1 MILLVPN
8 SNDIKN
14 YEYIFTKLKKN
25 KSIIF
30 CKNNKIKNSFF
41 IKFIKRNFYLDEKHH
56 GFVVFFLFF
65 IINLFKIFYIFLFYK
80 ISKVIVS
87 VDRTGSFILLLL
99 IFCKIFKKSI
109 ILTFTN
115 PATINNLIKSRLNYS
130 NFLSIS
136 QKYKS
141 KKYKNKYVSFYGN
154 AQGNIYKLINIIP
167 KDPWK
172 FGNGNSD
179 EILFFDKTSKSLFL
193 SSGVPRKKLKKTEDF
208 ILNKIKG
215 NIHNFKENKILFI
228 KKNKLFKNKKIIF
241 FTLTQ
246 WFEHKIYSKKIA
258 WEIHLNFI
266 KYLSNKFNKKK
277 FNLVLLL
284 HPKQSLKEYKWL
296 EKKFIT
302 KVLKTETE
310 TKLIFADLI
319 IVTQNSSILSLCK
332 KLKIPTIVV
341 KTNDEFSVKKIL
353 DKNIKYLRSPNQL
366 LDYETKNMLYS
377 RKNLFNFI

>member
-41 IKFIKRNFYLDEKHH
+41 NKFIKIKFYLDEKHH

-87 VDRTGSFILLLL
+87 DDRTGSFILLLL
-99 IFCKIFKKSI
+99 KFCKIFKKKSI

-193 SSGVPRKKLKKTEDF
+193 SSGVPRKKLKKT
-208 ILNKIKG
+208 
-215 NIHNFKENKILFI
+215 
-228 KKNKLFKNKKIIF
+228 
-241 FTLTQ
+241 
-246 WFEHKIYSKKIA
+246 
-258 WEIHLNFI
+258 
-266 KYLSNKFNKKK
+266 
-277 FNLVLLL
+277 
-284 HPKQSLKEYKWL
+284 
-296 EKKFIT
+296 
-302 KVLKTETE
+302 
-310 TKLIFADLI
+310 
-319 IVTQNSSILSLCK
+319 
-332 KLKIPTIVV
+332 
-341 KTNDEFSVKKIL
+341 
-353 DKNIKYLRSPNQL
+353 
-366 LDYETKNMLYS
+366 
-377 RKNLFNFI
+377 

>member
-25 KSIIF
+25 KSIII
-30 CKNNKIKNSFF
+30 CKNNKIKKSFF
-41 IKFIKRNFYLDEKHH
+41 DKFIKIKFYLDEKHH
-56 GFVVFFLFF
+56 GFIIFFLFF

-87 VDRTGSFILLLL
+87 DDRTGSFILLLL
-99 IFCKIFKKSI
+99 KFCKILKKKSI

-115 PATINNLIKSRLNYS
+115 PTTINNLIRSRLNFS
-130 NFLSIS
+130 HFLSIG
-136 QKYKS
+136 QKYGS

-154 AQGNIYKLINIIP
+154 AQGNFYNLINILP

-179 EILFFDKTSKSLFL
+179 EILFFDKNSKSLFL

-208 ILNKIKG
+208 ILNKIKSDI
-215 NIHNFKENKILFI
+215 NNFKENKIIFI
-228 KKNKLFKNKKIIF
+228 KKNKLSKSQKIIF

-258 WEIHLNFI
+258 WEIHLHFI
-266 KYLSNKFNKKK
+266 KYLSNKFNKKR

-284 HPKQSLKEYKWL
+284 HPKQNLKEYKWL

-319 IVTQNSSILSLCK
+319 IIAQNSSIVSLCK

-341 KTNDEFSVKKIL
+341 KTRNEFSVRKIL
-353 DKNIKYLRSPNQL
+353 SKNIKYLKSPNQL
-366 LDYETKNMLYS
+366 LDYEIKSMLSS
-377 RKNLFNFI
+377 RKKLI